1 MRKGKSASY
10 NFGSLLVCI
19 LFYVQNTF
27 HTFGQV
33 SWMTNKSI
41 AQQIS
46 EFIEKL
52 RYIFQSV
59 LTSYFEYFKKF
70 MKQRLRIPISLV
82 EKHYDDFVFLVD
94 ANHTYVQAT
103 IPRVRWIKPFPYEI
117 NVDEAYVAITT
128 RSVEDIDK
136 SATSFC
142 NYKEAK

>member
-1 MRKGKSASY
+1 
-10 NFGSLLVCI
+10 
-19 LFYVQNTF
+19 
-27 HTFGQV
+27 
-33 SWMTNKSI
+33 
-41 AQQIS
+41 
-46 EFIEKL
+46 
-52 RYIFQSV
+52 
-59 LTSYFEYFKKF
+59 
-70 MKQRLRIPISLV
+70 V